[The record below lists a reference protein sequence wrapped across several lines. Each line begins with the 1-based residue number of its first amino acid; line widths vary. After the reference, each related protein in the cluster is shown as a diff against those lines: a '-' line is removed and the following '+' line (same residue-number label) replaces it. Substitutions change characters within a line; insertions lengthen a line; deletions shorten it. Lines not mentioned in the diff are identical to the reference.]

1 MKNPRQKFLE
11 KKIGEIQ
18 KKLKRKGSAIVAF
31 SGGVDSSVVAAL
43 AYKALKDRALAVTVD
58 SPLLPSGELEDAGR
72 IAAKIGINHVVI
84 QSNELEIP
92 RFKNNP
98 PNRCYLCKRFRFG
111 KLREM
116 AEEMGFQT
124 VIDGTNLSDLGDYR
138 PGLRAMKE
146 EGVYSPLLEAGLS
159 KEDSR
164 SIAKLLHLPTAD
176 KPASACLASRIPYHS
191 ELTLNRLKRIASAEN
206 YIKKVANVKVVRV
219 RDHGDLARIE
229 IGRHER
235 KKFFNDKLLDKVTQK
250 LQKLGYRYVTLD
262 LMGYRFGSFDE
273 PLKSKAT

>member
-1 MKNPRQKFLE
+1 MGNPRQKFLE
-11 KKIGEIQ
+11 KKIGELQ

-43 AYKALKDRALAVTVD
+43 AYKALKDKTLAVTVD
-58 SPLLPSGELEDAGR
+58 SPLLPSGELEDARR
-72 IAAKIGINHVVI
+72 IAARIGINHVVI
-84 QSNELEIP
+84 RSNELEIP
-92 RFKNNP
+92 GFKNNP

-111 KLREM
+111 KLRKM
-116 AEEMGFQT
+116 AEELGFQT

-146 EGVYSPLLEAGLS
+146 EGVYSPLLEAGLA
-159 KEDSR
+159 KEASR

-191 ELTLNRLKRIASAEN
+191 ELTLSRLKRIALAEN
-206 YIKKVANVKVVRV
+206 YIKKAFNVKVVRV
-219 RDHGDLARIE
+219 RDHDDLARIE

-235 KKFFNDKLLDKVTQK
+235 KKFFNEKLLDKVTQK
-250 LQKLGYRYVTLD
+250 LQKLGYSYVTLD

-273 PLKSKAT
+273 PLKSKAM